1 MLKKENL
8 KENSKKEST
17 SKMSEN
23 ETMDPAEINTDE
35 LQQFKS
41 SVNKWCELD
50 NKIKHYEQVVKA
62 HKKIKDEFDK
72 IDINKDDIII
82 NKSDISLIIDPIS
95 LQYLHGGKIDY
106 LENLEG
112 SKFIVSNPNAKNT
125 CGCGSSFSI

>member
-1 MLKKENL
+1 MEIYMLKKENL

-50 NKIKHYEQVVKA
+50 NKIKQYEQVVKA
-62 HKKIKDEFDK
+62 HKKIKDDLCSSILEFMRGY
-72 IDINKDDIII
+72 
-82 NKSDISLIIDPIS
+82 DIS
-95 LQYLHGGKIDY
+95 
-106 LENLEG
+106 NL
-112 SKFIVSNPNAKNT
+112 NT
-125 CGCGSSFSI
+125 PF